1 MHCVS
6 ANMCRE
12 VNIDLKIRK
21 KYLRYIVCP
30 LEGADRFV
38 FQLLSV
44 IDLKDVM
51 VLNNLKYQLQHSKV
65 NEFFPLKV
73 C

>member
-21 KYLRYIVCP
+21 KYLQYIVCP
-30 LEGADRFV
+30 LDRFV
-38 FQLLSV
+38 FQLLNVS
-44 IDLKDVM
+44 DLKDVM
-51 VLNNLKYQLQHSKV
+51 VLNNCSINCNTVKLKD
-65 NEFFPLKV
+65 FFPLNQKSL
-73 C
+73 